1 MSFNL
6 PAFLALKAGKR
17 SKSSLDNPK
26 PAFEPTEKLDK
37 QVAGN
42 TQLTLIHSE
51 PGGALSDSK
60 SALLRPHSLLTAYP
74 RLKPRFNPNVV
85 WLILSGSVML
95 LFLLVPLLALLFRS
109 VADGALGAFLT
120 TPSVVEALRLSLL
133 TTAIT
138 LVLAVV
144 FGTPL
149 AYLLARYR
157 FPGYGI
163 IDTFLDLPMVLPPAV
178 AGIALLLTLGRRGW
192 IGQWLDQQFGL
203 TIGFTTLAVVLAQL
217 FVAAPFYIKAAKAGF
232 ESVDQSLETV
242 AASLGSRSLRTFWR
256 ITIPLS
262 LPALL
267 GGIVMTWAR
276 ALGEFGATIM
286 FAGNFEGKTQT
297 MPLAIYA
304 SFDGAGG
311 LNEAVTLSVIL
322 VVVSFAVLLIFKGLS
337 RYSVSNH
344 SKTEKRADV
353 PNVVRNS
360 YPEEAQDF

>member
-1 MSFNL
+1 L
-6 PAFLALKAGKR
+6 D
-17 SKSSLDNPK
+17 KSK
-26 PAFEPTEKLDK
+26 PAYPPTEELNE
-37 QVAGN
+37 QVSDGRPLVLA
-42 TQLTLIHSE
+42 HSE
-51 PGGALSDSK
+51 AGAT
-60 SALLRPHSLLTAYP
+60 LLETVSPEQKARLPLAHYP
-74 RLKPRFNPNVV
+74 RLKRRLSPNVV
-85 WLILSGSVML
+85 WLFLAGSVML
-95 LFLLVPLLALLFRS
+95 LFLLIPLLALLFRS
-109 VADGALGAFLT
+109 VADGAVGAFLT
-120 TPSVVEALRLSLL
+120 TPSVVEALRLSLI
-133 TTAIT
+133 TTALT

-149 AYLLARYR
+149 AYLLARHR
-157 FPGYGI
+157 FPGYGL

-192 IGQWLDQQFGL
+192 VGQWLDQQFGL

-256 ITIPLS
+256 ITVPLS

-286 FAGNFEGKTQT
+286 FAGNFEGRTQT

-304 SFDGAGG
+304 SFDGSGG

-322 VVVSFAVLLIFKGLS
+322 VIVSFAVLLIFKGLS
-337 RYSVSNH
+337 RYGSLKLGKGN
-344 SKTEKRADV
+344 KATPPQATG
-353 PNVVRNS
+353 
-360 YPEEAQDF
+360 Y

>member
-1 MSFNL
+1 MD
-6 PAFLALKAGKR
+6 
-17 SKSSLDNPK
+17 KSK
-26 PAFEPTEKLDK
+26 PAYEEPSGHLSEGRVSILEP
-37 QVAGN
+37 N
-42 TQLTLIHSE
+42 TDTTVRQPQLPLAH
-51 PGGALSDSK
+51 
-60 SALLRPHSLLTAYP
+60 YP
-74 RLKPRFNPNVV
+74 RLKHRLNPNTL
-85 WLILSGSVML
+85 WLFLSGSVML
-95 LFLLVPLLALLFRS
+95 LFLLIPLVALLFRS
-109 VADGALGAFLT
+109 VVDGAVGTFLT
-120 TPSVVEALRLSLL
+120 TPAVVEALRLSLI
-133 TTAIT
+133 TTALT

-149 AYLLARYR
+149 AYLLARHR
-157 FPGYGI
+157 FPGYGL

-192 IGQWLDQQFGL
+192 VGQWLDQQFGI

-232 ESVDQSLETV
+232 ESVDQSLEAV

-256 ITIPLS
+256 ITVPLS

-267 GGIVMTWAR
+267 GGVVMTWAR

-304 SFDGAGG
+304 SFDGSGG
-311 LNEAVTLSVIL
+311 LNEAVTLSIIL

-337 RYSVSNH
+337 RYGARAWNRVEEVSIVGKVTQAP
-344 SKTEKRADV
+344 SKD
-353 PNVVRNS
+353 
-360 YPEEAQDF
+360 